1 MRSKQHLVS
10 NDRDPLVCWRRYRRP
25 CRRKDWRR
33 GRQLPEVPRSPMQR
47 SRMDWRNVVPSLE
60 ARLTTECLTLCC
72 CCAAGSNEEQVITSP
87 DSRLICDV
95 YDVVTSSDRSELEAT
110 HSGTRCRTL
119 LVQLLV
125 SGSWLV
131 LCVARKQN
139 GECQP
144 GGIACQGPQVALPLS
159 VQPYSVPL
167 SCSWSCLRHQP
178 TSRDAT
184 PVTPVSCVRPVV
196 FE

>member
-1 MRSKQHLVS
+1 MALVRSKQHLVS

-95 YDVVTSSDRSELEAT
+95 YSCMTSSRRATGASSRPLTQVLVVVHYSYSCWCLVRGWCCVLLESRMVNASQAAS
-110 HSGTRCRTL
+110 H
-119 LVQLLV
+119 
-125 SGSWLV
+125 
-131 LCVARKQN
+131 AR
-139 GECQP
+139 
-144 GGIACQGPQVALPLS
+144 AH
-159 VQPYSVPL
+159 
-167 SCSWSCLRHQP
+167 R
-178 TSRDAT
+178 
-184 PVTPVSCVRPVV
+184 
-196 FE
+196 